1 MIKLPPFTFICQ
13 QIDSRVFSM
22 WTVLAPQRIIW
33 TFGGR
38 ERVQNPHWRQ
48 TVAIMSDALHAHLR
62 RRHRR
67 RRRWLSALLLLPV
80 GRRAGLPAL
89 PPIFG
94 PGSHIQHATQ
104 LASSERV
111 SQSDLLDDR
120 EANENEERIQ
130 GRRTRTEG
138 RCEWGRTV

>member
-1 MIKLPPFTFICQ
+1 MIKLLPFTFICQ
-13 QIDSRVFSM
+13 QINSRVFSM

-62 RRHRR
+62 RRRR

-80 GRRAGLPAL
+80 GCPCRAARPTA
-89 PPIFG
+89 
-94 PGSHIQHATQ
+94 HIRSRQPYTARN
-104 LASSERV
+104 AARSERV
-111 SQSDLLDDR
+111 SQSDLLGDR

-130 GRRTRTEG
+130 GRRTRTDG